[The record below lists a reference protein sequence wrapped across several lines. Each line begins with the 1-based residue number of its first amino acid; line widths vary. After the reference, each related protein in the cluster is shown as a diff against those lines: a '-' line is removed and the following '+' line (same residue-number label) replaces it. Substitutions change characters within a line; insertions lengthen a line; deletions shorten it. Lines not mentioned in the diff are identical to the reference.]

1 MIANILG
8 HFAKLFAIMRNMDE
22 SFYQEVE
29 RARTMT
35 GEEKVRE
42 SLQIFER
49 TARLML
55 DGLRDQFPELTE
67 QQTLQK
73 LYERLAINRQLDS
86 IGMAK

>member
-1 MIANILG
+1 
-8 HFAKLFAIMRNMDE
+8 MDE
-22 SFYQEVE
+22 NFYQEVE

-49 TARLML
+49 TARMML
-55 DGLRDQFPELTE
+55 DGLRDQFPDVTE
-67 QQTLQK
+67 QEALRK

>member
-1 MIANILG
+1 
-8 HFAKLFAIMRNMDE
+8 MRIMDE
-22 SFYQEVE
+22 SFYQEIE

-49 TARLML
+49 TARMML
-55 DGLRDQFPELTE
+55 DGLRDQFPDLSAEE
-67 QQTLQK
+67 TLQR